1 MAAGPSSGT
10 SSHEASSAG
19 SVGIGTGPTSV
30 VEVVDVAA
38 GRGDDVVDAGGRVAG
53 DAWSSLDAQATAPS
67 ATSSA
72 AAAADA
78 RTDDRDPAMA
88 HPRWRRYRDR
98 SVRVRRPVSCR
109 P

>member
-1 MAAGPSSGT
+1 MGEKIRVLIVDDHALFRSGIK
-10 SSHEASSAG
+10 SLLQRHQEF
-19 SVGIGTGPTSV
+19 
-30 VEVVDVAA
+30 EVVDVAA

-72 AAAADA
+72 APAADA

-88 HPRWRRYRDR
+88 HPRWRRYRGR
-98 SVRVRRPVSCR
+98 SVRARRPVSCR